1 MPALPSPRL
10 LMGVFAKA
18 ENFGRIADTPF
29 GVDYQLQE
37 LAVAVSFFGHHVYFG
52 YQQAVLVLANESQ
65 VSFADASHPAN
76 LELLNKIYAIDQQF
90 GLHYQQAANP
100 PADQTINA
108 PSNPANK

>member
-1 MPALPSPRL
+1 MSALPSPRL

-29 GVDYQLQE
+29 GVGYQLQG

-65 VSFADASHPAN
+65 VSFAETDHAAN
-76 LELLNKIYAIDQQF
+76 RELLDKIYAIDQQF
-90 GLHYQQAANP
+90 GQ
-100 PADQTINA
+100 
-108 PSNPANK
+108 

>member
-29 GVDYQLQE
+29 GVGYQLQD

-52 YQQAVLVLANESQ
+52 YQQAVLVLAHESQ
-65 VSFADASHPAN
+65 VSFDEPDHPAN
-76 LELLNKIYAIDQQF
+76 PSLLNKIYAIDQQF
-90 GLHYQQAANP
+90 SQSP
-100 PADQTINA
+100 P
-108 PSNPANK
+108 

>member
-10 LMGVFAKA
+10 LMGIFAKA

-29 GVDYQLQE
+29 GIGYQLQG

-65 VSFADASHPAN
+65 VSFAEADHPAN
-76 LELLNKIYAIDQQF
+76 RDLLDKIYAIDQQ
-90 GLHYQQAANP
+90 YSQ
-100 PADQTINA
+100 
-108 PSNPANK
+108 

>member
-29 GVDYQLQE
+29 GVGYQLQD

-65 VSFADASHPAN
+65 VSFAEPDHPTN
-76 LELLNKIYAIDQQF
+76 RLLLDKIYAIDQQ
-90 GLHYQQAANP
+90 YSQ
-100 PADQTINA
+100 
-108 PSNPANK
+108 

>member
-29 GVDYQLQE
+29 GVGYELQD

-52 YQQAVLVLANESQ
+52 YQQAVLVLANGSQ
-65 VSFADASHPAN
+65 VRFAEPDHPAN
-76 LELLNKIYAIDQQF
+76 AELLDKIYAIDHQYGQ
-90 GLHYQQAANP
+90 
-100 PADQTINA
+100 
-108 PSNPANK
+108 

>member
-18 ENFGRIADTPF
+18 EHFGRIADTPF
-29 GVDYQLQE
+29 GVGYQLQD

-65 VSFADASHPAN
+65 VSFAEPDHPAN
-76 LELLNKIYAIDQQF
+76 ALLLGKIYAIDQQF
-90 GLHYQQAANP
+90 SQPQP
-100 PADQTINA
+100 
-108 PSNPANK
+108 